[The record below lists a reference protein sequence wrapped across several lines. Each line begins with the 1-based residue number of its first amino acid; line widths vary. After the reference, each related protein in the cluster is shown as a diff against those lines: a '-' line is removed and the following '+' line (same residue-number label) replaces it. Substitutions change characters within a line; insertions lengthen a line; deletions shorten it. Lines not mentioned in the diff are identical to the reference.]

1 MIECDV
7 DAKLDTL
14 FQRNHFDIAKSICH
28 EQGFGESG
36 LADVNKRWADYL
48 FEKGDLMQAA
58 EKYVET
64 LGKLEPSYV
73 LHKLM
78 DAQRLPPLTFYLE
91 ALVSY
96 NSQHNIVTGATE
108 HRSLLITC
116 YAKEKDEHNLKRLLE
131 LDSLPSSDALENAMG
146 VLLQSG
152 LTEAALSFAK
162 ASKNHRKG

>member
-1 MIECDV
+1 M
-7 DAKLDTL
+7 
-14 FQRNHFDIAKSICH
+14 N
-28 EQGFGESG
+28 
-36 LADVNKRWADYL
+36 
-48 FEKGDLMQAA
+48 AA

-96 NSQHNIVTGATE
+96 NSKHGIVTGATE

-116 YAKEKDEHNLKRLLE
+116 YAKEKDENNLKRLLE
-131 LDSLPSSDALENAMG
+131 DYKVTFYSSFNIQFHGKLPSVAI
-146 VLLQSG
+146 
-152 LTEAALSFAK
+152 
-162 ASKNHRKG
+162 